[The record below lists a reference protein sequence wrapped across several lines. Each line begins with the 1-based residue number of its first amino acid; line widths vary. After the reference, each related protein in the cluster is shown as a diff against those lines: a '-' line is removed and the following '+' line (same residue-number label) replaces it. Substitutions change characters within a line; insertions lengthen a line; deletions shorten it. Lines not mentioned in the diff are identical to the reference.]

1 MKKRWPVP
9 RPTERAALRAIAREQ
24 QQRHTPRQLPH
35 VPALM
40 AALVDA
46 VAQQDREGICLSS
59 HRVVRA
65 AAPEVTKP

>member
-1 MKKRWPVP
+1 MKKKWPIP
-9 RPTERAALRAIAREQ
+9 RPTENAALRAIDRAARPARRPQ
-24 QQRHTPRQLPH
+24 VPR

-65 AAPEVTKP
+65 ATPEVGG

>member
-1 MKKRWPVP
+1 MKKKWPIP
-9 RPTERAALRAIAREQ
+9 RPTENAALRALDLAERPVR
-24 QQRHTPRQLPH
+24 RHVAH

-46 VAQQDREGICLSS
+46 VAQKDREGICLSS

-65 AAPEVTKP
+65 AAPEVGAP

>member
-1 MKKRWPVP
+1 MKKKWPIP
-9 RPTERAALRAIAREQ
+9 RPTENAALRALERANECR
-24 QQRHTPRQLPH
+24 PRRPQVPH

-46 VAQQDREGICLSS
+46 VAQKDREGICLSS

-65 AAPEVTKP
+65 AAPEVGA

>member
-1 MKKRWPVP
+1 MKKKWPVP
-9 RPTERAALRAIAREQ
+9 RPTENAALRAIDRAR
-24 QQRHTPRQLPH
+24 RPARRQVPH

-46 VAQQDREGICLSS
+46 VAQQDREGICLAS

-65 AAPEVTKP
+65 AAPEVGR

>member
-1 MKKRWPVP
+1 MKKKWPVP
-9 RPTERAALRAIAREQ
+9 RPTEHAALRAIAREQ
-24 QQRHTPRQLPH
+24 RRARRPHVPH

-65 AAPEVTKP
+65 AEEVGE

>member
-1 MKKRWPVP
+1 MTSKWPIP
-9 RPTERAALRAIAREQ
+9 RPTENAALRNIDRA
-24 QQRHTPRQLPH
+24 QRHPVRRSVPH

-65 AAPEVTKP
+65 AAPEMTK

>member
-1 MKKRWPVP
+1 MKKKWPVP
-9 RPTERAALRAIAREQ
+9 RPTENAALRAIDRDN
-24 QQRHTPRQLPH
+24 RHRRPRQLAP

-65 AAPEVTKP
+65 AAPEVAQ

>member
-1 MKKRWPVP
+1 MKKKWPIP
-9 RPTERAALRAIAREQ
+9 RPTEHAALRALERGQ
-24 QQRHTPRQLPH
+24 HRPRRQLAH

-59 HRVVRA
+59 AHE
-65 AAPEVTKP
+65 PEEDT

>member
-1 MKKRWPVP
+1 MKKKWPIP
-9 RPTERAALRAIAREQ
+9 RPTENAALRAIDRAT
-24 QQRHTPRQLPH
+24 QRVRRPQVPH

-65 AAPEVTKP
+65 AAPEVGK

>member
-1 MKKRWPVP
+1 MKKKWPIP
-9 RPTERAALRAIAREQ
+9 RPTEHAALRNLEPPRRPARRE
-24 QQRHTPRQLPH
+24 LSY

-65 AAPEVTKP
+65 AAPEVVK